1 METQVKKETGENSQ
15 MKEQHKLQTKTTFNQ
30 VIGILNLVI
39 SIVILICVLFTT
51 IRVSMFI
58 DKAQPAIEVIAE
70 LDAEN
75 INKALTNLNRI
86 TDAVNFDEWMGTME
100 GLGDLMKNIDTEKLN
115 DTLKDMKDASD
126 AISTVKKKLEG
137 VLKFFGG

>member
-15 MKEQHKLQTKTTFNQ
+15 MKEQHKLQAKTTVNQ

>member
-15 MKEQHKLQTKTTFNQ
+15 MKEQHKLQAKTTFNK

>member
-15 MKEQHKLQTKTTFNQ
+15 MKEQHKLQAKTTVNQ

-75 INKALTNLNRI
+75 INKAFTNLNRI

>member
-1 METQVKKETGENSQ
+1 METQVKKESGENGQ
-15 MKEQHKLQTKTTFNQ
+15 TKEQHKLQIKTTFNQ
-30 VIGILNLVI
+30 VTGIINLVI

-51 IRVSMFI
+51 IRVNIFI
-58 DKAQPAIEVIAE
+58 NKAQPAMEVIAQ

-86 TDAVNFDEWMGTME
+86 TDAINFDEWMGTME
-100 GLGDLMKNIDTEKLN
+100 GLGDMMKNIDIEKLN

-126 AISTVKKKLEG
+126 AIDSVKKKLEG